1 MNDSRAK
8 FECRKFRK
16 LGEDQYSIKLEG
28 YPDEMI
34 DLAAMTIVS
43 IVDQTDVNLAGLLTL
58 VKVKAMILKG
68 RQQVLKANTIEISQ
82 SFMDEFINKDR
93 EAEEDG
99 RE

>member
-43 IVDQTDVNLAGLLTL
+43 IADQTDVDLGGLLTL
-58 VKVKAMILKG
+58 VKVKATILKH
-68 RQQVLKANTIEISQ
+68 RQQVLKANTTTFNQ
-82 SFMDEFINKDR
+82 MFVDEFINKDW